1 MKSLTLLLV
10 ILVWFSGCKNQDQ
23 LELISILNEERSI
36 FCQLTMMKESIATDW
51 DQMNMLLE
59 QSLSPD
65 MPVAEKTNILKVR
78 NASLIRM
85 FESFKEVDTAV
96 QMALLSLEEKD
107 RKMVEKIVELK
118 AQLSDLSK
126 RKNVLLKKMG
136 ENSMSELAIEETTP
150 CLE

>member
-1 MKSLTLLLV
+1 
-10 ILVWFSGCKNQDQ
+10 
-23 LELISILNEERSI
+23 
-36 FCQLTMMKESIATDW
+36 MKESIATDW

-65 MPVAEKTNILKVR
+65 MPEAEKNNILKVR

-85 FESFKEVDTAV
+85 FESFKEVDTSV

-136 ENSMSELAIEETTP
+136 GNFMTELAIEQTTP